1 MAQLN
6 RRVTRRKRTGRTPFA
21 VLISA
26 ILALSTALTAA
37 FVFFIIDD
45 LSRPHVDKLSFMADK
60 LFGEALEV
68 TPVQETAETMQ
79 AFQKGE
85 SSQTENVQT
94 EHVKAETL
102 VAKTKPA
109 DDSYFD
115 DAVFIGD
122 SVTYKLELYAQKNR
136 NTEPNFLG
144 KAQFLTNGSLGTHN
158 AKWEIS
164 DKSVHPKINGQKV
177 LIQDGVEQLN
187 AKKVYIQLGMND
199 IGLYGVDDSITTMDE
214 LAQEILKKSPDA
226 KIYIQ
231 SVTPMVTNAEGK
243 NLNNSNIN
251 IYNEKLLELCGQK
264 GYYYIDVASVMKD
277 SDGSLIMEYCSDPDG
292 QGIHLTDAGCKAWV
306 DYLYTH
312 TA

>member
-1 MAQLN
+1 MKKLTKFGAAGFTALL
-6 RRVTRRKRTGRTPFA
+6 VG
-21 VLISA
+21 V
-26 ILALSTALTAA
+26 LALSGCGAEQEQPANPP
-37 FVFFIIDD
+37 V
-45 LSRPHVDKLSFMADK
+45 SSADTSAPQ
-60 LFGEALEV
+60 GDVSAV
-68 TPVQETAETMQ
+68 SS
-79 AFQKGE
+79 E
-85 SSQTENVQT
+85 SSSSGSQAGQTVVDTSAPVPESARV
-94 EHVKAETL
+94 
-102 VAKTKPA
+102 

>member
-1 MAQLN
+1 MKKLTKFGAA
-6 RRVTRRKRTGRTPFA
+6 GFA
-21 VLISA
+21 ALLVGV
-26 ILALSTALTAA
+26 LALSGCSSEQGGQ
-37 FVFFIIDD
+37 VDD
-45 LSRPHVDKLSFMADK
+45 
-60 LFGEALEV
+60 
-68 TPVQETAETMQ
+68 TPVSSADTSAPQGDVSAVSS
-79 AFQKGE
+79 E
-85 SSQTENVQT
+85 SSSSGSQAGQTVVDTSAPVPESARV
-94 EHVKAETL
+94 
-102 VAKTKPA
+102 

-199 IGLYGVDDSITTMDE
+199 IDLYGVDDSITTMDE

>member
-45 LSRPHVDKLSFMADK
+45 LSRPPVDKLSFMADK

-122 SVTYKLELYAQKNR
+122 SISVGLRVYGVLPTQNVIAEQNVNIMNLVNDTPVYRTSGAEKKTVFQAIDEKMPNPGKIYILIGANGVPGLSNEAHIGYYGQFLDRLKKTYPNAMIYVESLTPISQDSEYIR
-136 NTEPNFLG
+136 DTFNTE
-144 KAQFLTNGSLGTHN
+144 K
-158 AKWEIS
+158 
-164 DKSVHPKINGQKV
+164 
-177 LIQDGVEQLN
+177 LN
-187 AKKVYIQLGMND
+187 DFNER
-199 IGLYGVDDSITTMDE
+199 LYQ
-214 LAQEILKKSPDA
+214 LAQEKGVYYLNVQEALKDDSGYLISDYDAGDGMHLKSNGHKAMYQYYLTHAVQPD
-226 KIYIQ
+226 
-231 SVTPMVTNAEGK
+231 G
-243 NLNNSNIN
+243 
-251 IYNEKLLELCGQK
+251 
-264 GYYYIDVASVMKD
+264 YIDKIV
-277 SDGSLIMEYCSDPDG
+277 
-292 QGIHLTDAGCKAWV
+292 
-306 DYLYTH
+306 
-312 TA
+312 